1 MSKAGNML
9 SILWLLKQRKR
20 MTASEI
26 ADELEINVR
35 TVYRYIDALC
45 ASGVPIISDSGHNG
59 GYSLLPLFT
68 EAPLFFDLEEQKAIM
83 HAATFAKEAGYPFS
97 DALVRA
103 VTKLKMY
110 TNQEQLNKINRH
122 TMGFDV
128 IQPPVNAALEA
139 SLKELEVSVANGYA
153 LEMVYQRGCEPAK
166 TRRIDP
172 YGLVYWK
179 NRWYVMAYC
188 HLRREVRSFR
198 VDHIQALSRTDSAF
212 QRPAEFSARRDFL
225 KNLLPDTDNPE
236 QLISIRIQGRQ
247 QALNDLCEHWLL
259 GHALVERSLEHAH
272 FRLEEQAIR
281 TFVPYFLIPYGKAIQ
296 VLEPPLL
303 KERLVA
309 ITSDLLQFYQN

>member
-1 MSKAGNML
+1 MAKADNML

-45 ASGVPIISDSGHNG
+45 ASGVPIVSDSGHNG
-59 GYSLLPLFT
+59 GYSLLHHFA
-68 EAPLFFDLEEQKAIM
+68 EAPLVFDLEEQKAIM

-97 DALVRA
+97 DALTRA

-110 TNQEQLNKINRH
+110 ANQEQLNQINRH

-128 IQPPVNAALEA
+128 IQPPVRTELEA
-139 SLKELEVSVANGYA
+139 TLKELEVSVANGRTLQMA
-153 LEMVYQRGCEPAK
+153 YQRGCEPAK

-179 NRWYVMAYC
+179 QRWYVMAYC
-188 HLRREVRSFR
+188 HLRGEVRSFR
-198 VDHIQALSRTDSAF
+198 VDRIQELCRTDSTF
-212 QRPAEFSARRDFL
+212 ERPAEFSARRDFL
-225 KNLLPDTDNPE
+225 KNLLPDPDNPE

-281 TFVPYFLIPYGKAIQ
+281 TFLPYFLMPYGKAIQ

-309 ITSDLLQFYQN
+309 VASELLQYYQN